1 LNMWP
6 SLIST
11 CPDSNIAAP
20 VRPVESRR
28 LRLVSLEPVDGG
40 HGQFGGVEEGRR
52 RGRREHMLAIVEDDQ
67 HPAALQ
73 EHRYRFDEIHPRLR
87 SRANHFRDNFGYR
100 IGRLRFTT
108 AGDSFAVAFSRASDA
123 VAAAE
128 AAQAALAEVSWP
140 GPALRVRMGLHLG
153 ESEERG
159 GDYFGPVVNLTARLE
174 AAGHSVG
181 VEDLLQS

>member
-1 LNMWP
+1 MVAMA
-6 SLIST
+6 SS
-11 CPDSNIAAP
+11 
-20 VRPVESRR
+20 
-28 LRLVSLEPVDGG
+28 
-40 HGQFGGVEEGRR
+40 
-52 RGRREHMLAIVEDDQ
+52 
-67 HPAALQ
+67 AALQ

-87 SRANHFRDNFGYR
+87 SRADHFRDNFGYR
-100 IGRLRFTT
+100 IDRLRFTT
-108 AGDSFAVAFSRASDA
+108 AGDSFAAAFSRASD
-123 VAAAE
+123 AE